1 MCSCEPLGFPLRW
14 RQFQTVIQTP
24 DRQPRVCSP
33 VLCGVILLCVWQ
45 ERMQMNDGSTFE
57 SPDKEKR
64 NADQQERY
72 CFKSESANL
81 DMCSITYVFSP
92 SPLCVFV
99 CVCRSACVS
108 GILKKRQILQD
119 YLDLHR
125 DLICLIVKIVLATG
139 TFFLFFLFPH

>member
-1 MCSCEPLGFPLRW
+1 
-14 RQFQTVIQTP
+14 
-24 DRQPRVCSP
+24 
-33 VLCGVILLCVWQ
+33 
-45 ERMQMNDGSTFE
+45 MQMNDGSTCE
-57 SPDKEKR
+57 APDEEKGK
-64 NADQQERY
+64 ADQEERY

-92 SPLCVFV
+92 SPLCVFVYV

-125 DLICLIVKIVLATG
+125 DLICLIVKIVLVTG
-139 TFFLFFLFPH
+139 TFFLFFKFPH